1 MRIASL
7 SLRRVFHS
15 ANLVEPR
22 AKRVGRPR
30 DQQPFQPRASAPNEP
45 DITRR
50 NAERLRDEAKQR
62 RIRPPFERRCSH
74 AYFQRTAAIRKL
86 GKSLDDVAPRFRRK
100 ADSQGEPAR
109 SPHPSARAGHHGDR
123 RRSEY
128 VGVDVII
135 DHLLN
140 ENDDQNDDDRRDVEP
155 AKVGQ
160 GIPNGP

>member
-1 MRIASL
+1 MQISSSRAPIASAGPAI
-7 SLRRVFHS
+7 SSRFSRG
-15 ANLVEPR
+15 A
-22 AKRVGRPR
+22 G
-30 DQQPFQPRASAPNEP
+30 APDEP
-45 DITRR
+45 DITRT

-62 RIRPPFERRCSH
+62 RIRLPFERRCSH
-74 AYFQRTAAIRKL
+74 AYFQCTAAIRKP
-86 GKSLDDVAPRFRRK
+86 GKPLNHVAPRFRRK

-109 SPHPSARAGHHGDR
+109 STHPSARGGHHSGR